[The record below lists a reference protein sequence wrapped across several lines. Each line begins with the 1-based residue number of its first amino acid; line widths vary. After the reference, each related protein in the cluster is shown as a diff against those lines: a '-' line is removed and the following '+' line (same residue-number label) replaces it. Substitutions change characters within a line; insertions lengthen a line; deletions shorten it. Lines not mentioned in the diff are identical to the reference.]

1 MDSATLE
8 AFVDHARSAL
18 DADPGMSTRT
28 AELRITQPFLE
39 ALDWDVHGPEVEAG
53 YRFEDEVIGFA
64 LGRGDQPTVFVETI
78 APSASID
85 RSDARRFAETMRA
98 AGVELGVL
106 LDGRRYCFVAS
117 VEGSLDVAEFSLDE
131 LPDHPDVVS
140 YYDRDAVVG
149 RETTRQAKR
158 RRAAERLAK
167 RRDEIAADLAD
178 RLADVTGEELRS
190 DAAVAAGRFVDEFA
204 ADLRGDRRDRDDAE
218 PPAANAEC
226 RSGANGDG
234 GDSDEQHSSG
244 PSAGEA
250 AEATSGSSPPSDRE
264 PRSGSR
270 TARSVGDQEY
280 IVRFFDGGTSIGAVK
295 AASLSEVLVQT
306 VAYLDEGRHLLGS
319 LSIPWSPEEWDRSV
333 IAHDPANPDGSPM
346 GAHERLSSG
355 HCLRT
360 DMDEREY
367 RDVVEALASAIG
379 LRVMFQGDW
388 AED

>member
-64 LGRGDQPTVFVETI
+64 LGRGDDPSVFVETI

-85 RSDARRFAETMRA
+85 RSEARRFAETMRA

-117 VEGSLDVAEFSLDE
+117 VEGTLDVAGFSLDE

-140 YYDRDAVVG
+140 YYDRDAVVE

-190 DAAVAAGRFVDEFA
+190 DAAVAAGEFVDEFA
-204 ADLRGDRRDRDDAE
+204 ADLRGDRPDGDEERPASTARDQ
-218 PPAANAEC
+218 PGTN
-226 RSGANGDG
+226 GGDG
-234 GDSDEQHSSG
+234 DAGGQRASEPSVGEEADAPSG
-244 PSAGEA
+244 R
-250 AEATSGSSPPSDRE
+250 SPPDER
-264 PRSGSR
+264 GSR
-270 TARSVGDQEY
+270 PGSRSARSVGDQEY

-295 AASLSEVLVQT
+295 AASPSEVLVQS

-319 LSIPWSPEEWDRSV
+319 LSIPWSPEEWNRSV
-333 IAHDPANPDGSPM
+333 IAHEPTHSDGSPM

-360 DMDEREY
+360 DMD
-367 RDVVEALASAIG
+367 DS
-379 LRVMFQGDW
+379 
-388 AED
+388 